1 MHNNYC
7 PLYTIIIII
16 IVIVAGDQ
24 NLVGVVL
31 GVLVGSGT
39 ILIVVIVI
47 SVILIGQKKVK
58 LKGNK
63 Q

>member
-1 MHNNYC
+1 MISTCTVIQYIL
-7 PLYTIIIII
+7 PAIR
-16 IVIVAGDQ
+16 IVAGDQ
-24 NLVGVVL
+24 NLVGLVL

-39 ILIVVIVI
+39 ILIVVVLIAVF
-47 SVILIGQKKVK
+47 LIGRKKIK